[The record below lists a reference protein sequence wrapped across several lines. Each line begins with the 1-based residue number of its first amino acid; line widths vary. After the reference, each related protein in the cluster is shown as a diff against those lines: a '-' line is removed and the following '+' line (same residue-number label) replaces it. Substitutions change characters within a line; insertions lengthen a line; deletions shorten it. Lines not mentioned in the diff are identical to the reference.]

1 MVKVLKKVSLVVFFL
16 ALVTT
21 TSAAEKNKTFYRLTI
36 DASSPRLLKVEA
48 NFVLQDNLLYM
59 DEAGA
64 EQFPKHWANF
74 VQNVKIKDAEG
85 NLLAVEEL
93 PDAQW
98 KVKSPI
104 NQKITLSYEV
114 VLKHD
119 DYEWAGGIDGIAF
132 ARDWGVFYAG
142 RTFLILNGRKSAKFA
157 HQTREAERYGF
168 QKLEPTFL
176 DDSFASI
183 TDRVQKVI
191 SVIEHHDAPE
201 VFEEMGV
208 EVVFGSPRFM
218 NPQEIEVSLK
228 DTEEMRVMKA
238 KRFCISTGSRP
249 FVPPI
254 EGLHETGFITNEQ
267 IFDLKELPKRLIVL
281 GGGAIGVELGQAF
294 ARFGSNVTIVE
305 MAERILTKEDEEVS
319 ALMEKLL
326 RGEGIDIRTR
336 TEAVKVRRLADGSK
350 VVTVESGGETFEIE
364 ADEILAAV
372 GRSPNLDGLDLE
384 KAGVEFDKKQIKT
397 NDYLQT
403 SQKHIFSAGDVTGH
417 FQFTH
422 MADYEAQIVI
432 QNAFVPWP
440 FKKKTDFRVVPW
452 ATFTEPEVARVGM
465 IEAEAREKF
474 GDGVKIYKVSFT
486 ENDRAQTES
495 SKGGFAKVVTD
506 KGRIIGATLIGEHAG
521 ELIHEFVWAMKEKL
535 KVTDLN
541 KIIRVYPTL
550 AKIVQ
555 AVGTEATLENL
566 RSPFVQKWFGRY
578 LKFWRSF

>member
-1 MVKVLKKVSLVVFFL
+1 MSNTYDLIVIGGGSAGLVAAGGAAILGAKV
-16 ALVTT
+16 ALI
-21 TSAAEKNKTFYRLTI
+21 EKNQLGGDCLYTGCVPSKTL
-36 DASSPRLLKVEA
+36 V
-48 NFVLQDNLLYM
+48 
-59 DEAGA
+59 
-64 EQFPKHWANF
+64 
-74 VQNVKIKDAEG
+74 
-85 NLLAVEEL
+85 
-93 PDAQW
+93 
-98 KVKSPI
+98 
-104 NQKITLSYEV
+104 
-114 VLKHD
+114 
-119 DYEWAGGIDGIAF
+119 
-132 ARDWGVFYAG
+132 
-142 RTFLILNGRKSAKFA
+142 KSAKFA
-157 HQTREAERYGF
+157 HQTRAADRYGF
-168 QKLEPTFL
+168 QTLEPKFL

-191 SVIEHHDAPE
+191 NVIEHHDAPE

-208 EVVFGSPRFM
+208 EVIFGAARFV
-218 NPQEIEVSLK
+218 NQHEIEVSLK
-228 DTEEMRVMKA
+228 DTEEKSVMKA

-267 IFDLKELPKRLIVL
+267 VFDLKELPRRLIVL
-281 GGGAIGVELGQAF
+281 GGGAIGIELGQAF
-294 ARFGSNVTIVE
+294 ARLGSHVTLIE

-319 ALMEKLL
+319 GLMEKLL
-326 RGEGIDIRTR
+326 REEGVDIRAK
-336 TEAVKVRRLADGSK
+336 TEAVQVHKSADGAK
-350 VVTVESGGETFEIE
+350 VVTVESGGEKFEIE
-364 ADEILAAV
+364 ADEILASV
-372 GRSPNLDGLDLE
+372 GRMANVDGLQLE
-384 KAGVEFDKKQIKT
+384 KANVEYDEKQIKT

-403 SQKHIFSAGDVTGH
+403 SQKHIFAAGDATGH

-432 QNAFVPWP
+432 QNAFTPWP
-440 FKKKTDFRVVPW
+440 FRKKTDFRVVPW
-452 ATFTEPEVARVGM
+452 ATFTEPEIARVGM
-465 IEAEAREKF
+465 IEAEARAKF

-495 SKGGFAKVVTD
+495 STSGFAKVVTD
-506 KGRIIGATLIGEHAG
+506 KGRVIGATLVGEHAG

-566 RSPFVQKWFGRY
+566 RSPFVQKWFERY

>member
-1 MVKVLKKVSLVVFFL
+1 MTDTYDLIVIGGGSAGLVAAGGAAILGAKV
-16 ALVTT
+16 ALI
-21 TSAAEKNKTFYRLTI
+21 EKNKLGG
-36 DASSPRLLKVEA
+36 DC
-48 NFVLQDNLLYM
+48 LYTGCVPSKTM
-59 DEAGA
+59 
-64 EQFPKHWANF
+64 
-74 VQNVKIKDAEG
+74 I
-85 NLLAVEEL
+85 
-93 PDAQW
+93 
-98 KVKSPI
+98 
-104 NQKITLSYEV
+104 
-114 VLKHD
+114 
-119 DYEWAGGIDGIAF
+119 
-132 ARDWGVFYAG
+132 
-142 RTFLILNGRKSAKFA
+142 KSAKFA
-157 HQTREAERYGF
+157 HQAREADRYGF
-168 QKLEPTFL
+168 QPLEPKFL
-176 DDSFASI
+176 NDSFASI
-183 TDRVQKVI
+183 KDRVHNVI
-191 SVIEHHDAPE
+191 KVIEHHDAPE

-208 EVVFGSPRFM
+208 EVIFGVARFL
-218 NPQEIEVSLK
+218 NQHEIEVSLK

-254 EGLHETGFITNEQ
+254 EGLHETGFITNEN
-267 IFDLKELPKRLIVL
+267 IFDLRKLPRRLIVL
-281 GGGAIGVELGQAF
+281 GGGAIGIELGQAYS
-294 ARFGSNVTIVE
+294 RFGTHVTIIE
-305 MAERILTKEDEEVS
+305 RSDRILTKEDEEVS

-326 RGEGIDIRTR
+326 RTEGVDIRNK
-336 TEAVKVRRLADGSK
+336 TEAVKVRKSSDGSRIM
-350 VVTVESGGETFEIE
+350 TVESGGETFEIE

-403 SQKHIFSAGDVTGH
+403 SQKHIFAAGDVTRH

-465 IEAEAREKF
+465 IETDAREKF

-486 ENDRAQTES
+486 ENDRAQAENST
-495 SKGGFAKVVTD
+495 GGFAKVVTN
-506 KGRIIGATLIGEHAG
+506 KGRIIGATLVGEHAG

-535 KVTDLN
+535 KITDLN

-566 RSPFVQKWFGRY
+566 RSPFIQKWFGRY
-578 LKFWRSF
+578 LKLWRGF